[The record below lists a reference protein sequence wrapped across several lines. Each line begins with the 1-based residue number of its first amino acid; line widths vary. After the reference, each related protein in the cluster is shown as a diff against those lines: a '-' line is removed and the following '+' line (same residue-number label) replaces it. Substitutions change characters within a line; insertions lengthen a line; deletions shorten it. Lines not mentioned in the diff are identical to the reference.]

1 LGCFIFLF
9 KHGLF
14 PVFPPQFPDNTLG
27 PKFTVNG
34 GVRAGYAFIN
44 TFATVTGQMFLTRNS
59 DFAIRMV
66 FAMHGAPLYAES
78 A

>member
-1 LGCFIFLF
+1 LGCFILLF

-14 PVFPPQFPDNTLG
+14 PLFPPQFPDNTLG

-34 GVRAGYAFIN
+34 GVRAGYTLIN
-44 TFATVTGQMFLTRNS
+44 TFATVTGQMFLARNG
-59 DFAIRMV
+59 DIAIRMIL
-66 FAMHGAPLYAES
+66 AMHVAPLYAES